1 MLQFYPPSQSNSKIV
16 GGLPCPDTV
25 GGLDPSETPVL
36 ESYFTFLFR
45 LKLFFMRPK
54 LQEPPR
60 AWGGSHLLSL
70 KCWWHSFSS
79 GSCQF
84 LLILQHLGVE
94 GKWVSEG
101 ERMSGPS
108 YSICWAPQHQGRHE
122 HVHSTFPGGRQGA
135 QRWPRDTVHL
145 WESCFF
151 KMLQWEF
158 GFWFLSQNNSLEEVK
173 NHKPWSPCSGL
184 QPSVLFKCNFFKNAM
199 GYIGIDNI

>member
-1 MLQFYPPSQSNSKIV
+1 MLQFYTPFQSNSKIV

-45 LKLFFMRPK
+45 LKLFFRRPK

-60 AWGGSHLLSL
+60 AQGGSHLLSL

-84 LLILQHLGVE
+84 LLILQHLGVG

-122 HVHSTFPGGRQGA
+122 HVHSTFPGGRQGT
-135 QRWPRDTVHL
+135 QRWQALGTQSTYGNLVFLRCSSENLAFGSCHRIIPWRRLKIISHEVHVVGYNHQ
-145 WESCFF
+145 F
-151 KMLQWEF
+151 
-158 GFWFLSQNNSLEEVK
+158 SLNVI
-173 NHKPWSPCSGL
+173 
-184 QPSVLFKCNFFKNAM
+184 F
-199 GYIGIDNI
+199 